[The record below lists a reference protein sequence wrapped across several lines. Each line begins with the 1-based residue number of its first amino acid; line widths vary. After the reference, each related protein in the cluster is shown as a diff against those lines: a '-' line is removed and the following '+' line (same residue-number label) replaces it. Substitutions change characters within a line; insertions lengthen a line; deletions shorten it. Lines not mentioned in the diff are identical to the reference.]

1 KPRLGALRRKELR
14 LNCRLRKIDCSQ
26 RTGPAGCRRT
36 ARKDACAPDCASA
49 SAYSKMFFITAQ
61 SLDRREAIRRIN
73 LIAGKDLRA
82 MADEYK
88 IGVWRNSRENKGWA
102 GQVIERYLGL
112 PQNSRQAPD
121 FGDWELKVVPLRK
134 DASGNLR
141 VKESM
146 AITML
151 EPAEVV
157 ANNFED
163 SHLYDKLRSMVVV
176 SRVWESKEELHSILH
191 AAAEFDLDN
200 SEIRKQVVSD
210 YESIRAQIWERGID
224 SVTGDLGKLVQARTK
239 GPGHGSTS
247 RAFYARPIFVAHIL
261 NLQKLAWMPRV
272 FFDDESEPRRV
283 GVATG

>member
-1 KPRLGALRRKELR
+1 MPAHRTQGCVRSALDRF
-14 LNCRLRKIDCSQ
+14 
-26 RTGPAGCRRT
+26 GY
-36 ARKDACAPDCASA
+36 ARSD
-49 SAYSKMFFITAQ
+49 MFFITTQ
-61 SLDRREAIRRIN
+61 SLERKEAMRRIN
-73 LIAGKDLRA
+73 LIVGKDLRA

-88 IGVWRNSRENKGWA
+88 IAVWRNSRENKGWA

-200 SEIRKQVVSD
+200 PEIRKQVLSD
-210 YESIRAQIWERGID
+210 YESIRAQVRERGID
-224 SVTGDLGKLVQARTK
+224 SITGDLGKLVQARTK

-272 FFDDESEPRRV
+272 FAEIVSVPRAIAS
-283 GVATG
+283 GLS

>member
-1 KPRLGALRRKELR
+1 MLR
-14 LNCRLRKIDCSQ
+14 
-26 RTGPAGCRRT
+26 
-36 ARKDACAPDCASA
+36 
-49 SAYSKMFFITAQ
+49 FFISTQ
-61 SLDRREAIRRIN
+61 SLPRHEAVRRIN
-73 LIAGKDLRA
+73 LLAGKDLRA

-88 IGVWRNSRENKGWA
+88 IPVWKHGRENKGWA
-102 GQVIERYLGL
+102 GLVIERYLGL

-134 DASGNLR
+134 DADGNLR

-151 EPAEVV
+151 EPAEVL
-157 ANNFED
+157 ANKFED

-176 SRVWESKEELHSILH
+176 SRVWESKEEQHSMLH
-191 AAAEFDLDN
+191 AAAEFDLDDP
-200 SEIRKQVVSD
+200 KVHDQVKAD
-210 YESIRAQIWERGID
+210 YETVRNQIRARGID

-261 NLQKLAWMPRV
+261 NLLKLASMPRV
-272 FFDDESEPRRV
+272 FADE
-283 GVATG
+283 ATNIYS

>member
-1 KPRLGALRRKELR
+1 
-14 LNCRLRKIDCSQ
+14 
-26 RTGPAGCRRT
+26 
-36 ARKDACAPDCASA
+36 
-49 SAYSKMFFITAQ
+49 MFFITTQ
-61 SLDRREAIRRIN
+61 SLDRKEAIRRIN
-73 LIAGKDLRA
+73 LLVGKDLRA

-88 IGVWRNSRENKGWA
+88 IAVWRNARENKGWA

-157 ANNFED
+157 ANKFED

-176 SRVWESKEELHSILH
+176 SRVWESHSILH
-191 AAAEFDLDN
+191 AAAEFDLDKP
-200 SEIRKQVVSD
+200 EIRKQVVAD
-210 YESIRAQIWERGID
+210 YESIRAQIRQRGID

-272 FFDDESEPRRV
+272 LGECVSTASDSERIMKP
-283 GVATG
+283 A

>member
-1 KPRLGALRRKELR
+1 MTFFVSFQTLDRKE
-14 LNCRLRKIDCSQ
+14 
-26 RTGPAGCRRT
+26 
-36 ARKDACAPDCASA
+36 
-49 SAYSKMFFITAQ
+49 
-61 SLDRREAIRRIN
+61 AIHRIN
-73 LIAGKDLRA
+73 QLAGKDLRA
-82 MADEYK
+82 MAEEYQ
-88 IGVWRNSRENKGWA
+88 IPVWKNGRENKGWA
-102 GQVIERYLGL
+102 GLVIERFLGL

-134 DASGNLR
+134 DSAGNLR

-146 AITML
+146 AITMI

-157 ANNFED
+157 ANKFSD

-176 SRVWESKEELHSILH
+176 SRIYESKEELHSVLH

-200 SEIRKQVVSD
+200 PKIQDQVAAD
-210 YESIRAQIWERGID
+210 YETIRNQIRERGID

-272 FFDDESEPRRV
+272 FADE
-283 GVATG
+283 VAEAADS